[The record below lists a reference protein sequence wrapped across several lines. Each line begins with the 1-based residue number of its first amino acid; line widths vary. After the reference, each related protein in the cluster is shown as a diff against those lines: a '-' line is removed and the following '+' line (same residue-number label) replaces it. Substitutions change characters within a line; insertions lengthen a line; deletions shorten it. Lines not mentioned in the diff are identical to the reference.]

1 MSKARRDADAD
12 EEIALVRRKE
22 AGRGWIFDKK
32 EAIEDRDEV
41 QSFLGRAEDDRF
53 YVSVGANR
61 RAENRVSG
69 RNGRTITSE
78 ESISLLIEGHEV
90 GVTNEVDGRAKEC
103 GDSCSGGRVREGG
116 AVDGLFARAQLE
128 AD

>member
-12 EEIALVRRKE
+12 EEIALVRCKE

-90 GVTNEVDGRAKEC
+90 GVTNEVDGRAGVC
-103 GDSCSGGRVREGG
+103 LRVRTHT
-116 AVDGLFARAQLE
+116 V
-128 AD
+128 

>member
-12 EEIALVRRKE
+12 EEIALVRCKE
-22 AGRGWIFDKK
+22 TGRGWIFDKK

-41 QSFLGRAEDDRF
+41 QSFLGRAEDDGF
-53 YVSVGANR
+53 YVGVGADR

-69 RNGRTITSE
+69 GDSRTIPSE
-78 ESISLLIEGHEV
+78 ESISLLFEGHEV

-103 GDSCSGGRVREGG
+103 GDSCSGDRVREGG